1 LRASSGHPGNISDPS
16 IETGVRSPVHT
27 AERFQTI
34 YPSTQAAFDAIAFMS
49 KRNGRWRGKADSVHG
64 PSRPHYLIGSASA
77 TFMMSSG
84 TPRACCP
91 SGRINGC
98 SRCPLRVHSVR
109 IKRARKGSPY
119 MEITPLLCIYG
130 PLEMGAA
137 PMTLSVRSR
146 QRCWLASRSCV
157 MDTGLR
163 PVS

>member
-1 LRASSGHPGNISDPS
+1 
-16 IETGVRSPVHT
+16 
-27 AERFQTI
+27 
-34 YPSTQAAFDAIAFMS
+34 MS
-49 KRNGRWRGKADSVHG
+49 KPNGRWRGKADSVHG

-91 SGRINGC
+91 SGRIHGC

-146 QRCWLASRSCV
+146 RRCWLASRSCV

-163 PVS
+163 PVSYEPQNAAPRHEAVLAAFRNAHQPESRSSTRV